1 MNLDDLNAAARLKE
15 VVEKIAAEVVESMYP
30 RPRFATVKTVDSL
43 NRKVVVNYPGDATDV
58 TVDGTVILPNV
69 GATVRVAGVAGA
81 RFVDEIMTGPPLLSS
96 RTPLNYIRN
105 GALNVW
111 QRGPGAFT
119 GAGPVTADG
128 WTHWANG
135 STISTTRQGFTLGNT
150 IPGQETPWYLRS
162 VVTSVAGAGNL
173 AVIYQAVEGVRSLA
187 GQTATLSFWAK
198 ADAAKNIAVEFEQ
211 AFGTGGSPSAN
222 VTGIGSQKIALTT
235 GWKRYTVTVSIPSI
249 TGKTIGTNNNDRLG
263 VMLWMDAGSTF
274 NARSATLGQQSGTFE
289 FWGLQ
294 LEQGATAT
302 DFERMS
308 PEEDLRQQQ
317 RYLYART
324 STSASECLG
333 HGGWATSGTIGNV
346 GVVLPVTM
354 RGTPTVSY
362 TGNWGLSD
370 GVTYVAATGITVL
383 AGQSQPSHVVLQVT
397 VAAGL
402 ATFRPHRLE
411 TAAVG
416 ATFAFT
422 AELG

>member
-69 GATVRVAGVAGA
+69 GAIVRVAGVAGA

-105 GALNVW
+105 GAFNVW
-111 QRGPGAFT
+111 QRGGGAF
-119 GAGPVTADG
+119 AGNVYNADG
-128 WTHWANG
+128 FFTFTAG
-135 STISTTRQGFTLGNT
+135 TTASMTRQSFTLGNT
-150 IPGQETPWYLRS
+150 ITGQESPFYHRT
-162 VVTSVAGAGNL
+162 VVTSVAGANNL
-173 AVIYQAVEGVRSLA
+173 AVLWQAIEGVRSLA

-198 ADAAKNIAVEFEQ
+198 ADAAKNIAVEFDQ
-211 AFGTGGSPSAN
+211 YFGSGGGASGVVSQ
-222 VTGIGSQKIALTT
+222 IGSQKIMLST

-249 TGKTIGTNNNDRLG
+249 TGKTIGTDGKDRLG
-263 VMLWMDAGSTF
+263 VNLWMDAGSTF

-354 RGTPTVSY
+354 RATPTVSY

-411 TAAVG
+411 TGAVSAA
-416 ATFAFT
+416 FAFT